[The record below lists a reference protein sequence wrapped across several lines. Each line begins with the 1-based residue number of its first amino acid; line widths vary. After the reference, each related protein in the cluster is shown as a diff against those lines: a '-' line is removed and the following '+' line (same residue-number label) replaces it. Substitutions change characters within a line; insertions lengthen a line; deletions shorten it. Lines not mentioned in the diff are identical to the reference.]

1 MSLTNTDYKI
11 IAFTLAKRLQKV
23 IDKLISYD
31 QSAYIKGRF
40 IGINARTIVDIY
52 EYCEENDI
60 DGILLFLDFQ
70 KAFDS
75 VEWNFM
81 FRVLKMFNFG
91 ETFIEWVRILYENPI
106 FRLKNNGWVSKTC
119 KMHRGIRQ
127 GCPISAMIFLFVTEI
142 LAIQIRNNKDIRGFN
157 IAEDDEHVND
167 IKIVQHADDC
177 TLPLRDELSM
187 EVAIGEINKFSNVSG
202 MKLNV
207 SKTECVLLGKLKNRN
222 VNTFGVKINTTCL
235 KTLGVYIG
243 HDKELCYRNNWI
255 RCITDMEKLFESW
268 KTRNLTLFGKCS
280 VVNTLAISKLVY
292 VASILKLPDQ
302 KEIKYINKLIFSF
315 LWCNKDRIKRNT
327 MIGTIEQGGIGVVDI
342 ESKLKAIKASWIGK
356 LLNCKCKLKYFLN
369 ILCDK
374 VGVDF
379 IYITHTNEIKLS
391 HYSIVHNLPL
401 FYQQIFVSFNECKSF
416 QTNVIATE
424 NFLSQPLWN
433 NRFIMYKGKTLCFMD
448 WIKSGLRYVKDIVDE
463 NGLKPPEWFLFHLVK
478 KRNWLCE
485 YNIMKFCLR
494 RLCMKYELYK
504 TNFVNEICTHKIYF
518 RKSCFVNPKDY
529 KCKLFYSILRDK
541 KFDAPS
547 HQSFL
552 SRMFNIQRKSS
563 WSAIYTQKISNIYDK
578 KVAEFNFKMMHNL
591 LSNRYILSKCK
602 HDIDRNCLI
611 CNGIIE
617 NNEHLIYSCSNVVEI
632 WSKASHS
639 LKFNISWKNIVIGFY
654 DEVNDKTVLINNII
668 SFIAYRIYKYKMFC
682 RIHNNPE
689 SYTDLRKH
697 VKFSLQNYYF
707 VLSKTSCKHNIA
719 LFKKISDVL

>member
-1 MSLTNTDYKI
+1 
-11 IAFTLAKRLQKV
+11 
-23 IDKLISYD
+23 
-31 QSAYIKGRF
+31 
-40 IGINARTIVDIY
+40 
-52 EYCEENDI
+52 
-60 DGILLFLDFQ
+60 
-70 KAFDS
+70 
-75 VEWNFM
+75 
-81 FRVLKMFNFG
+81 
-91 ETFIEWVRILYENPI
+91 
-106 FRLKNNGWVSKTC
+106 
-119 KMHRGIRQ
+119 
-127 GCPISAMIFLFVTEI
+127 
-142 LAIQIRNNKDIRGFN
+142 
-157 IAEDDEHVND
+157 
-167 IKIVQHADDC
+167 
-177 TLPLRDELSM
+177 
-187 EVAIGEINKFSNVSG
+187 
-202 MKLNV
+202 
-207 SKTECVLLGKLKNRN
+207 
-222 VNTFGVKINTTCL
+222 
-235 KTLGVYIG
+235 
-243 HDKELCYRNNWI
+243 
-255 RCITDMEKLFESW
+255 MEKLFESW

-356 LLNCKCKLKYFLN
+356 LLNCKCKLKSFLN

-518 RKSCFVNPKDY
+518 RKSWIVNPKDY

-563 WSAIYTQKISNIYDK
+563 WSAIYIQKKSYYDK
-578 KVAEFNFKMMHNL
+578 AGNLPNKGRNFNTQTWGK
-591 LSNRYILSKCK
+591 
-602 HDIDRNCLI
+602 
-611 CNGIIE
+611 
-617 NNEHLIYSCSNVVEI
+617 
-632 WSKASHS
+632 
-639 LKFNISWKNIVIGFY
+639 IVYFLFVWLVGIGFRQNFFHVLPNFGDFGAKMSFFHY
-654 DEVNDKTVLINNII
+654 ITNQNRNNFIKHCSPPCTKEPLISEMCICIKSSLCKWGFGTRGGGTMFSRQKTKGVSASN
-668 SFIAYRIYKYKMFC
+668 
-682 RIHNNPE
+682 
-689 SYTDLRKH
+689 T
-697 VKFSLQNYYF
+697 QNT
-707 VLSKTSCKHNIA
+707 L
-719 LFKKISDVL
+719 